1 MILQRISLALV
12 LGVALFG
19 QGERGTFNGT
29 VLDPSGAAVAGALVK
44 VLNPA
49 TGVEITSAGLAAKG
63 TAAQGANIPEI
74 SMPGLV
80 AGSGGVG
87 GNVSQS
93 SGGNENLNL
102 WVQLD
107 DYSDTGDVYFQTDNT
122 SEATQLQFGLQIKN
136 QPGDNKMDGTIDGE
150 LTLSGDVD
158 GTGIFD
164 LATASDL
171 EDDDLAPELICTH
184 VTGTVTAA
192 GDDLPIDFVLPL
204 GLDSALQ
211 ASCASL

>member
-1 MILQRISLALV
+1 MRTPALLPLATLVAFTAIAYGCSGGDDDNDVDTEAGVLEAYQNFEPTILKITLA
-12 LGVALFG
+12 G
-19 QGERGTFNGT
+19 
-29 VLDPSGAAVAGALVK
+29 
-44 VLNPA
+44 
-49 TGVEITSAGLAAKG
+49 IAAKG
-63 TAAQGANIPEI
+63 TAAQGANIPVI
-74 SMPGLV
+74 QMPGLV
-80 AGSGGVG
+80 GGSGGVG
-87 GNVSQS
+87 GNVAQS

-122 SEATQLQFGLQIKN
+122 SDTTKLQFGLQIKN

>member
-1 MILQRISLALV
+1 MRTPALLPLATLV
-12 LGVALFG
+12 AFTAIAYGCSGNDDDNDVGTEAGVLEAYQNF
-19 QGERGTFNGT
+19 EPTIF
-29 VLDPSGAAVAGALVK
+29 K
-44 VLNPA
+44 
-49 TGVEITSAGLAAKG
+49 ITSAGLAAKG

-93 SGGNENLNL
+93 SGNNENLNL
-102 WVQLD
+102 WVRLD
-107 DYSDTGDVYFQTDNT
+107 AYSDTGDVYFQTDNT
-122 SEATQLQFGLQIKN
+122 SDSTKLQFGLQIKN
-136 QPGDNKMDGTIDGE
+136 QPGDNTMDGTIDGE

-164 LATASDL
+164 LTTVSDL
-171 EDDDLAPELICTH
+171 EDNDLAPDLICTH

-192 GDDLPIDFVLPL
+192 GDDLEVDFVLPL
-204 GLDSALQ
+204 GLDSAMQ
-211 ASCASL
+211 AACAAL